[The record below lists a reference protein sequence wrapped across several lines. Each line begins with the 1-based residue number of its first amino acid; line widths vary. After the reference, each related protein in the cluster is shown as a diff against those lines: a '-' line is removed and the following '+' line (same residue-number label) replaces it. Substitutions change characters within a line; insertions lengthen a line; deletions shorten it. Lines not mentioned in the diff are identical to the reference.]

1 MPKWFESWFDSEYY
15 HVLYKNRDDAE
26 AARFIENI
34 CRYLQLGQGFS
45 VADIACGKGRHSR
58 VLASLGFDVTGLD
71 ISASSIEYARSV
83 SGPNEHYFVHD
94 MRHSFPVSELDA
106 GFNLFTSFGYFE
118 NNADDLLSLNNIYQ
132 ALKPNGIFVQDYLNP
147 DHTISHLKAE
157 EKVQRGHVSFNIS
170 RYLQDGFIK
179 KDIEVMDGD
188 KKLRFQES
196 VKVYSAAALKTL
208 HEQAGFTV
216 LKTFG
221 DYSLQPFNEK
231 SSARIILVSQK
242 P

>member
-34 CRYLQLGQGFS
+34 CRYLQLEQGSS

-71 ISASSIEYARSV
+71 ISAASIEYARSV

-94 MRHSFPVSELDA
+94 MRHLFPVSELDA

-118 NNADDLLSLNNIYQ
+118 NSADDLLSLNNIYQ
-132 ALKPNGIFVQDYLNP
+132 ALKHNGIFVQDYLNP

-157 EKVQRGHVSFNIS
+157 EKVQRGYVSFNIR
-170 RYLQDGFIK
+170 RYVQDGFIK

-196 VKVYSAAALKTL
+196 VKVYPAAALKTL